1 MALIASHPPSSLSAT
16 SQVTAWYNE
25 AAHVDVALYHAGRTG
40 DWLVAS
46 AMSARSPQVVITAD
60 MGDLTIPSGFRRAI
74 DGPQADRWKEAI
86 AKELGGLIALGT
98 WEIVPA
104 SSMPSGSN
112 LMNCHFVFTVKRKAD
127 GSIEKFKAR
136 LVADGNTQKFGVDF
150 DRVFAT
156 VVKTLTIRLVLA
168 IAAARD
174 YNLTSIDIRQAYL
187 QAELKDDLY
196 MRIPPGLPPRPGYVC
211 KLKRSLYGLKQA
223 GREWAN
229 LFAQFLITWGLVRST
244 IDICLYTYSLA
255 SKILWVLIYVDDALI
270 VDNDK
275 SLRSRFVHDLSAR
288 FPVEDKGELSWILNV
303 AIRRDR
309 SARKL
314 ILSQELYVD
323 DLLSKCDGF
332 LSGSTTRRFDSPL
345 DEHVDL
351 APETSPEV
359 GSDEYVSMN
368 AQRQLYMSLVG
379 GLLWLANM
387 TRPDIAFAA
396 SQLARVLGNPGRHH
410 VRSAARVL
418 IYLRGTKARALV
430 YQPNPDLGLDTYVD
444 SDWAVKF
451 SCSGSMFFLHGC
463 LIQWFSKL
471 QRSVSLSSAEAEFFG
486 AMLCARELT
495 FIRDLLVDLGFAL
508 SAPSPVFS
516 DSKSAIDMSYD
527 PVAFKKTKHILR
539 AANFLRDLVE
549 REVLV
554 LYHIAGTN
562 MLADILTKAV
572 ARQTF
577 MSLIKML
584 DDYIGYRTG
593 AIPATSTSKSLL
605 VQRPRVHMVR
615 RHVTFDVCGEC
626 DDDESECGVAASVTP
641 PPTPSPSV
649 PPPVCA
655 APSRWP
661 RPGNMIAYPIWPSN
675 SPYNSLADERRLA
688 SVRRFG
694 PLSQHAICFCQCP
707 HAPHGCAH
715 EVLRSENTIYCDF
728 CYFEHFADM
737 NDDEDDEDT
746 DVELG
751 CECFC
756 SGCEPPVFPC
766 ARDDC
771 PCDASWN
778 GKPGEFCCREC
789 SDGVPCATPTHARP
803 SSWPSL
809 G

>member
-1 MALIASHPPSSLSAT
+1 
-16 SQVTAWYNE
+16 
-25 AAHVDVALYHAGRTG
+25 
-40 DWLVAS
+40 
-46 AMSARSPQVVITAD
+46 
-60 MGDLTIPSGFRRAI
+60 
-74 DGPQADRWKEAI
+74 
-86 AKELGGLIALGT
+86 
-98 WEIVPA
+98 
-104 SSMPSGSN
+104 
-112 LMNCHFVFTVKRKAD
+112 MNCHFVFTVKRKAD

-156 VVKTLTIRLVLA
+156 VVKTLTIRLALA

-196 MRIPPGLPPRPGYVC
+196 MRLPPGLPPRPGYVC

-223 GREWAN
+223 GREWAT
-229 LFAQFLITWGLVRST
+229 LFAQFLTKWGLARST
-244 IDICLYTYSLA
+244 IDVCLYTYSCD

-270 VDNDK
+270 VDNDTH
-275 SLRSRFVHDLSAR
+275 LRSRFVRDLGAR
-288 FPVEDKGELSWILNV
+288 FPVEDKGELNWILNI

-309 SARKL
+309 LACKL
-314 ILSQELYVD
+314 TLSQELYVE

-345 DEHVDL
+345 DENVDL

-359 GSDEYVSMN
+359 GSDDYVSMT
-368 AQRQLYMSLVG
+368 AQRQMYMSVVG

-418 IYLRGTKARALV
+418 IYLRGTKERTLT
-430 YQPNPDLGLDTYVD
+430 YEPNTDMGLDSYVD

-451 SCSGSMFFLHGC
+451 SCSGSMFFLYGC
-463 LIQWFSKL
+463 LIHWFSKL

-486 AMLCARELT
+486 AMLCARELV
-495 FIRDLLVDLGFAL
+495 FLRDLLVDLGFTL

-549 REVLV
+549 REILR
-554 LYHIAGTN
+554 LYHVAGTS

-572 ARQTF
+572 SRQTF
-577 MSLIKML
+577 VSLIKML
-584 DDYIGYRTG
+584 DDYVHYRAG

-605 VQRPRVHMVR
+605 VRRPRAHVVR
-615 RHVTFDVCGEC
+615 HRMAFNVCGDC
-626 DDDESECGVAASVTP
+626 DDDESESGVAASVTP

-649 PPPVCA
+649 PPPVRA

-675 SPYNSLADERRLA
+675 SPNASIADERRLA

-694 PLSQHAICFCQCP
+694 PLSQHAVCFCQCP

-737 NDDEDDEDT
+737 NDDEDEDT

-756 SGCEPPVFPC
+756 GGCAPSIAPC

-771 PCDASWN
+771 PCPASWN
-778 GKPGEFCCREC
+778 GKPGEFCCHEC
-789 SDGVPCATPTHARP
+789 SDGVPCATPLHARP

-809 G
+809 D